1 MRKKVIAATLS
12 IIGIVFIG
20 LSVLYFLD
28 FFKPQ
33 NAGILIESDP
43 VATVFIDN
51 QEVGKT
57 PYEAEVSPKEIMI
70 KIKPES
76 VDGQTFDDYE
86 TKVNLVSGIKT
97 IVMKTFRQNEE
108 YSSGVIVSFE
118 KVGSGDSFVTVVSV
132 PDNAQV
138 LIDDK
143 VYGYTPLRIAVP
155 GGDHNLLVVADGYL
169 KKQLPIRVY
178 KGFKLTAFVKLA
190 KSDEPQATPAPVL
203 SGMDIKIRIKINE
216 TDVGFLR
223 VRSGASVGFPE
234 VAQVKPTEEY
244 DVIEEGE
251 NGSWYKIKVGEVEG
265 WVSSEFVTKLYI
277 PVTETPE

>member
-155 GGDHNLLVVADGYL
+155 GGDHNLLVVADKYL

-190 KSDEPQATPAPVL
+190 KSDEPQSTPAPVL

>member
-1 MRKKVIAATLS
+1 MRKKILATILS
-12 IIGIVFIG
+12 IIGIIFIG

>member
-1 MRKKVIAATLS
+1 MKKKLIATTLS
-12 IIGIVFIG
+12 VIGISFIG
-20 LSVLYFLD
+20 LSILYFLN
-28 FFKPQ
+28 FFEPQ
-33 NAGILIESDP
+33 KAGILIESDP
-43 VATVFIDN
+43 VATVLIDN

-57 PYEAEVSPKEIMI
+57 PYEAEVSPKEVMV
-70 KIKPES
+70 KIKPDS
-76 VDGQTFDDYE
+76 NNGQIFDDYE

-97 IVMKTFRQNEE
+97 IIMKTFRENEE
-108 YSSGVIVSFE
+108 NSSGVIVSFE
-118 KVGSGDSFVTVVSV
+118 KVGIGDSFVTVVSV

-155 GGDHNLLVVADGYL
+155 GGDHDLLVVADKYL

-178 KGFKLTAFVKLA
+178 KGYKLTAFVKLA
-190 KSDEPQATPAPVL
+190 KNSETEATPSPVL
-203 SGMDIKIRIKINE
+203 SATKIGKRIKINK
-216 TDVGFLR
+216 TDAGFLR

-234 VAQVKPTEEY
+234 VAQVKPDEEY

-251 NGSWYKIKVGEVEG
+251 NGSWYKIKVAEVEG

-277 PVTETPE
+277 PVTEIPE

>member
-1 MRKKVIAATLS
+1 MRKKVIAAALS

-57 PYEAEVSPKEIMI
+57 PYETQVSPKEIMV

-132 PDNAQV
+132 PDNTQV

-178 KGFKLTAFVKLA
+178 KGYKLTAFVKLA

-216 TDVGFLR
+216 TDTGFLR

>member
-155 GGDHNLLVVADGYL
+155 GGDHNLLVVADKYL

>member
-1 MRKKVIAATLS
+1 MRKKILATILS
-12 IIGIVFIG
+12 IIGIIFIG

-155 GGDHNLLVVADGYL
+155 GGDHNLLVVADKYL

>member
-1 MRKKVIAATLS
+1 MKKKLIATSLS
-12 IIGIVFIG
+12 ILGIVFIG

-57 PYEAEVSPKEIMI
+57 PYEAEISPKEIMI

-76 VDGQTFDDYE
+76 VDGQKFDDYE

-97 IVMKTFRQNEE
+97 IVMKSFRQDEE

-143 VYGYTPLRIAVP
+143 VYGYTPLRIAIP
-155 GGDHNLLVVADGYL
+155 GGDHNLLVTADKYF

-178 KGFKLTAFVKLA
+178 KGYKLTAFVKLA
-190 KSDEPQATPAPVL
+190 KSDEPQPAPAPVF
-203 SGMDIKIRIKINE
+203 SGMDISERIKINE

-223 VRSGASVGFPE
+223 VRSGASIGFPE

-277 PVTETPE
+277 PVTEIPE

>member
-57 PYEAEVSPKEIMI
+57 PYEAEVSPKENMV

-76 VDGQTFDDYE
+76 VDGQTLDDYE